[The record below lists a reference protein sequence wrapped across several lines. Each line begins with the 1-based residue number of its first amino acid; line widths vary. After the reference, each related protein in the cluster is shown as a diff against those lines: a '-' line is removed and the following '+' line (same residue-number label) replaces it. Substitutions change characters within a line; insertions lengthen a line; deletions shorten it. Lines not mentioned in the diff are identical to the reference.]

1 MRLFLVFSLH
11 TVNSVFAIQQ
21 NNNLE
26 PSGCIYHCGGST
38 KRRRLSFVFISGR
51 KKKEIPGNLFFF
63 LTLKLQGTLHI
74 PRPVL
79 TVIQVPEEESS
90 VHNSMSLP
98 PTPPSST
105 SSSNELTMSVT
116 GSFGYD
122 RCDTPTRFTLLGE
135 SGVIVRTHRTTPT
148 TCQLSMTFCTLAL
161 LALVGMIVYME
172 GKVLITLSGQSFK
185 IIFPLLV
192 IVYMNGSQV

>member
-1 MRLFLVFSLH
+1 MRLFLVFSLRFIRLIWCLPVCD
-11 TVNSVFAIQQ
+11 TTKTTTL
-21 NNNLE
+21 NLLAVSIIVGDQRNDGAC
-26 PSGCIYHCGGST
+26 PSS
-38 KRRRLSFVFISGR
+38 SFQGE
-51 KKKEIPGNLFFF
+51 KKKEKFLVTYFF

-172 GKVLITLSGQSFK
+172 GKVLI
-185 IIFPLLV
+185 
-192 IVYMNGSQV
+192 

>member
-1 MRLFLVFSLH
+1 MTFNGNWSQTRKFFPQIPQVH
-11 TVNSVFAIQQ
+11 Q
-21 NNNLE
+21 
-26 PSGCIYHCGGST
+26 YHYQ
-38 KRRRLSFVFISGR
+38 
-51 KKKEIPGNLFFF
+51 E
-63 LTLKLQGTLHI
+63 QGTLHI

-172 GKVLITLSGQSFK
+172 
-185 IIFPLLV
+185 
-192 IVYMNGSQV
+192 VYMNGSQV